1 MKISSSGS
9 VRVDLLGGT
18 LDLNPIN
25 LVLPNVVTLNL
36 ATSLQARVEIE
47 SLESDEVVIHS
58 RDYDSTKTF
67 RKEDLSPEKL
77 ASGHFE
83 ELSFVVEIINLFIF
97 SGGLKITMESDAPTG
112 SGLGGSSAMGVT
124 LYKALADYTSVAL
137 DREEAIKIV
146 NGLEGKILD
155 SGPAGY
161 QDYYPAL
168 YGGILSLVPKP
179 GKVEVDQLFSIELS
193 DYLSKH
199 VTLVYS
205 GESRLSGINNWEVYK
220 KFFDK
225 DAATRKGLTG
235 IAEVSWKA
243 YQALKDREFEHLST
257 LIATEGKIRDELFP
271 GIVSEGMENLYNKI
285 KAKVPQLGMKVCG
298 AGGGGCFLLI
308 HEEGQSDK
316 VKTLVR
322 EGGMTVLP
330 FEILP
335 PL

>member
-1 MKISSSGS
+1 VKISSSGS

-47 SLESDEVVIHS
+47 SLESDEIVIHS
-58 RDYDSTKTF
+58 RDYDSTRTF
-67 RKEDLSPEKL
+67 RKEDLTPEKL
-77 ASGHFE
+77 ASGYFE

-124 LYKALADYTSVAL
+124 LYKALAEYTSVAL

-168 YGGILSLVPKP
+168 YGGVLSLVPKP
-179 GKVEVDQLFSIELS
+179 GRVEVDQLYSEELS
-193 DYLSKH
+193 DFLTKH

-225 DAATRKGLTG
+225 NEATRKGLTG

-243 YQALKDREFEHLST
+243 YQALKDQEFEQLPA
-257 LIATEGKIRDELFP
+257 LMATEGKLRDELFP
-271 GIVSEGMENLYNKI
+271 GIVSDGMENLYNKI
-285 KAKVPQLGMKVCG
+285 KASVPNLGMKVCG

-316 VKTLVR
+316 VEALVS